1 MVVPAAVRSTVVALL
16 RRKLILALVVGA
28 ASFASVYAFAASL
41 NVSSQ
46 SLGAGN
52 SVVASCA
59 PSTGASA
66 VTLTASYSTTY
77 DSSFGGYKVSKVTLN
92 ATLTSSGAA
101 TAIPVGCAGKLVTVD
116 LAAAGP
122 AYTSLGEATATIP
135 ASPPN
140 PAPGSTFDIP
150 MPANGT
156 GTAVASGGTGV
167 FPVKAQDVG
176 NVSVVIAG

>member
-1 MVVPAAVRSTVVALL
+1 MVISAAIKGTVAALL
-16 RRKLILALVVGA
+16 RRKLILAGLVGV
-28 ASFASVYAFAASL
+28 ASFVSVYAFAASL

-59 PSTGASA
+59 PSTGPGA

-92 ATLTSSGAA
+92 ATLTATGAT
-101 TAIPVGCAGKLVTVD
+101 TAIPIGCAGKLVTVD

-122 AYTSLGEATATIP
+122 AYTSLGEAQATIP

-140 PAPGSTFDIP
+140 AAPGSTFDVT

-156 GTAVASGGTGV
+156 GTTVASGGTGV